1 MPFLRR
7 KRKFPLRVEDI
18 MSTPPITASR
28 NDPIEDMAKI
38 MYDNLI
44 GSVLIVDEEGKLE
57 GIVTE
62 RDMIYAIA
70 KDKVGKGLPVYMIM
84 TENPITTK
92 PSASV
97 MEAVITMR
105 ESNIRHL
112 PVVDDDGKPLG
123 MLSLR
128 DVLDAV
134 TTLMEV
140 MVSSSRGR

>member
-7 KRKFPLRVEDI
+7 RRSFPLRVGDI
-18 MSTPPITASR
+18 MSTPPITARRDDS
-28 NDPIEDMAKI
+28 IEEMAKI

-44 GSVLIVDEEGKLE
+44 GSVIIVDEEGKLE

-62 RDMIYAIA
+62 RDIIYAVA

-84 TENPITTK
+84 TENPITTTSDT
-92 PSASV
+92 PV

-112 PVVDDDGKPLG
+112 PVIDRERRPVG

-134 TTLMEV
+134 TTLMEI
-140 MVSSSRGR
+140 MVTGRK

>member
-7 KRKFPLRVEDI
+7 RRSFPLRVGDI
-18 MSTPPITASR
+18 MSTPPITARRDDS
-28 NDPIEDMAKI
+28 IEEMAKI

-44 GSVLIVDEEGKLE
+44 GSVNIVDEEGKLE

-62 RDMIYAIA
+62 RDIIYAVA

-84 TENPITTK
+84 TENPITTT
-92 PSASV
+92 PDTPV

-112 PVVDDDGKPLG
+112 PVIDREGRPVG

-134 TTLMEV
+134 TTLMEI
-140 MVSSSRGR
+140 MVTGRK

>member
-7 KRKFPLRVEDI
+7 RRSFPLRVGDI
-18 MSTPPITASR
+18 MSTPPITARRDDS
-28 NDPIEDMAKI
+28 IEEMAKI

-44 GSVLIVDEEGKLE
+44 GSVIIVDEEGKLE

-62 RDMIYAIA
+62 RDIIYAVA

-84 TENPITTK
+84 TENPITTT
-92 PSASV
+92 PDTPV

-112 PVVDDDGKPLG
+112 PVIDREGRPVG

-134 TTLMEV
+134 TTLMEI
-140 MVSSSRGR
+140 MVTGRK

>member
-7 KRKFPLRVEDI
+7 RRSFPLRVGDI
-18 MSTPPITASR
+18 MSTPPITARRDDS
-28 NDPIEDMAKI
+28 IEEMAKI

-44 GSVLIVDEEGKLE
+44 GSVIIVDEEGKLE

-62 RDMIYAIA
+62 RDIIYAVA

-84 TENPITTK
+84 TENPITTTSDT
-92 PSASV
+92 PV

-112 PVVDDDGKPLG
+112 PVIDRERRPVG

-134 TTLMEV
+134 TTLMEI
-140 MVSSSRGR
+140 MVTSRK